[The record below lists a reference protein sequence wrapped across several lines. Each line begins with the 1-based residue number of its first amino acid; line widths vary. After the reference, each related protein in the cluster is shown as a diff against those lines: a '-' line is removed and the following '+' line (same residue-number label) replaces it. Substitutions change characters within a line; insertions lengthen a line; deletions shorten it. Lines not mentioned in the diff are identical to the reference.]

1 MSLENCGTQ
10 PLHSSFCLFA
20 FTKTLARCQLL
31 ASPRLEAVTLPA
43 NHVRWPQDNI
53 ESARRNKVEHPETN
67 FETQPSHTPVHVG

>member
-1 MSLENCGTQ
+1 MSLPNSASL

-31 ASPRLEAVTLPA
+31 ALPRLETVTLPA

-67 FETQPSHTPVHVG
+67 FETLPSHTTVHVG